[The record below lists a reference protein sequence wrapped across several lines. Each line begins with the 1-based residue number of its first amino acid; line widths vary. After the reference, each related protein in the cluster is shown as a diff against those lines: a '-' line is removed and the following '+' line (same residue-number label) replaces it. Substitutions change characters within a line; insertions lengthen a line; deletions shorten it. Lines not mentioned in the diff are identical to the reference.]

1 MARIARSEGRQLFGL
16 DPASYDLGRPGHPA
30 RVYEVLVER
39 CGLGST
45 ARVLEVGPG
54 TGQATRELLDRGA
67 SVVAVEPDES
77 LAQHLE
83 STFGGRVDV
92 LRTTLEDAVLASA
105 AFGLAVAASSFHW
118 VDEPTGLGVVHHA
131 LEPDGWIGLWWTL
144 FGEGGNPDAFIDATA
159 PLLEGLATSPTKGR
173 EDRPAHGLDEE
184 ARSGA
189 LRAAGFADVRH
200 ESPLGGDLGLGRHPR
215 ALRQLLTHP
224 RAGRRRPIGDPRRDR
239 AHRGGRLRRPREP
252 DGHDLA
258 LHGAQAVLNDAAVQ

>member
-200 ESPLGGDLGLGRHPR
+200 EIVRWEATWDSAGIR
-215 ALRQLLTHP
+215 ALYGSFSPILALGA
-224 RAGRRRPIGDPRRDR
+224 AGRSEILDEI
-239 AHRGGRLRRPREP
+239 AHIAEDDFGGRVSRMVTTSLYTARKPF
-252 DGHDLA
+252 
-258 LHGAQAVLNDAAVQ
+258 